1 MKESIDSKHSL
12 VANGS
17 LSVADDKLV
26 AGKTW
31 GSMKERVMNWEAYE
45 KSLEFKYVSD
55 RDRPD
60 IKRMRDLEDASKTI
74 GCIKEKGLANKHA
87 YPVQELVEFQKNGK
101 TIRLVKIQKT
111 PGAEGEWTGD
121 WSRESNLWTP
131 ELKAKYLSGIKE
143 NEFFVPYEIYKS
155 WFKGTMINLDQH
167 DPSYEINN
175 ITLDMS

>member
-1 MKESIDSKHSL
+1 MKESIGSKHSL

-17 LSVADDKLV
+17 LSVDDDKLV

-31 GSMKERVMNWEAYE
+31 GSMKDRVMNWDAYE

-87 YPVQELVEFQKNGK
+87 YPV
-101 TIRLVKIQKT
+101 
-111 PGAEGEWTGD
+111 
-121 WSRESNLWTP
+121 
-131 ELKAKYLSGIKE
+131 
-143 NEFFVPYEIYKS
+143 
-155 WFKGTMINLDQH
+155 
-167 DPSYEINN
+167 
-175 ITLDMS
+175 

>member
-1 MKESIDSKHSL
+1 MKESIGSKHSL

-17 LSVADDKLV
+17 LSVDDDKLV

-31 GSMKERVMNWEAYE
+31 GSMKDRVMNWDAYE

-74 GCIKEKGLANKHA
+74 GCIKEKGIANKHA
-87 YPVQELVEFQKNGK
+87 YPVQELVEFQKSGK

-121 WSRESNLWTP
+121 WSRESDLWTP
-131 ELKAKYLSGIKE
+131 ELKAQYLLGLKD
-143 NEFFVPYEIYKS
+143 NEFYVPYEIYKS

-167 DPSYEINN
+167 DSSYEINN
-175 ITLDMS
+175 IT